1 MDVTGPRPAEAPPP
15 PGPAHGPSALAPE
28 ATRPATPGAA
38 RSDAP
43 AYEPPPIAIAESPW
57 VPRSTLKMG
66 LTAADVDARFE
77 IDRDGS
83 RITVTMYDRI
93 SGEVLRQIP
102 PDEVQDVIDALAGRG
117 LIVDLQT

>member
-1 MDVTGPRPAEAPPP
+1 MDVTGPRPVEAPPP
-15 PGPAHGPSALAPE
+15 ATRLPPASAAADEARRVPARDAGPA
-28 ATRPATPGAA
+28 PAG
-38 RSDAP
+38 D
-43 AYEPPPIAIAESPW
+43 EDPPPIPIAESPW

-102 PDEVQDVIDALAGRG
+102 PKEVQDVIDALAGRG
-117 LIVDLQT
+117 LMVDLQS

>member
-15 PGPAHGPSALAPE
+15 PTLPVPP
-28 ATRPATPGAA
+28 P
-38 RSDAP
+38 AP
-43 AYEPPPIAIAESPW
+43 APDSGPGLRRIEGGAPPSPEPPPVALAESPW

-102 PDEVQDVIDALAGRG
+102 PDEVKDVIDALAGRG
-117 LIVDLQT
+117 LIVDLQS